1 MRITI
6 DFENWD
12 EMEAFRTSGKK
23 TRGKKGEENDPVE
36 SGVSIETVAQHPA
49 MSTGGANFI
58 PPVQPVVGFPGANGA
73 APPVVNPLAVAIAA
87 KADNAIAGGQS
98 AEQVLNWFR
107 GQIGPDA
114 ASATWEQIKSVY
126 LPRLPEAQLKT
137 IAPQLGITG

>member
-36 SGVSIETVAQHPA
+36 TGVEIVAQPLPPQP
-49 MSTGGANFI
+49 SFT
-58 PPVQPVVGFPGANGA
+58 PPVQPVAGFPGANGA
-73 APPVVNPLAVAIAA
+73 APPAVNPLAVAIAA

-114 ASATWEQIKSVY
+114 ASATWDQIKSVY

-137 IAPQLGITG
+137 IAPQLGIT

>member
-1 MRITI
+1 MKVIVE
-6 DFENWD
+6 FESWV
-12 EMEAFRTSGKK
+12 ELEEFRTSGKK
-23 TRGKKGEENDPVE
+23 TRGKKEEAADEAVE
-36 SGVSIETVAQHPA
+36 VVA
-49 MSTGGANFI
+49 ANTPLPPQPSFT
-58 PPVQPVVGFPGANGA
+58 PPVQPVAGFPGANGA
-73 APPVVNPLAVAIAA
+73 APPAVNPLAVAIAA

>member
-1 MRITI
+1 MRINI

-23 TRGKKGEENDPVE
+23 TRGKKEEAAEEIAEQTATATP
-36 SGVSIETVAQHPA
+36 SA
-49 MSTGGANFI
+49 
-58 PPVQPVVGFPGANGA
+58 PVQGFTAPVMPTGFPGANGA
-73 APPVVNPLAVAIAA
+73 APPVINPLAVAIAA

-114 ASATWEQIKSVY
+114 ASATWDQIKSVY